1 MRNLVLVHLES
12 LNSITCHLHKGA
24 CPTLREWEGK
34 SLSFSRYFSTATST
48 LMVVSDLVYGGL
60 LQYEPCENMR
70 SVPDAYCCQSSLLD
84 DLKKD
89 GYRVR
94 AVNYPAAPGSDVP
107 KANERHFVGFD
118 IAMECMDS
126 YEAYMQALDEAMT
139 AEAPFAVL
147 ACNYIGNIGYY
158 GYMQHTAEQSGFELW
173 ESACVQRDQCVKDL
187 LDILKRKG
195 LTDNTT
201 IIFYGDHGD
210 DICAHGRHKGLLHVF
225 EPYASLI
232 HTPFWIYDS
241 RIRPGETDRLCDTT
255 DIRSMVER
263 LLHTPETGEGKLK
276 VEELGLPDRKYSLS
290 RSGYAAQK
298 VRERSF
304 HKGYGVTDGTFLF
317 LAGDQG
323 MELYHI
329 WMDEGCQ
336 HNLLD
341 YFDFSEGALRRNRG
355 ACNGIGYHIKAVLDE
370 KALQQTEAVF
380 YAFRKELMRGVE
392 ELYRYADSPYFALE
406 IDCENIHYGWEERER
421 RTKVEA
427 LWRSGTVSDPEG
439 RQEFDLYGRYLNGK
453 KIVVYGAGDYGTY
466 FCEEMAGS
474 TDILAWV
481 DKNYGELPP
490 RHGTEIQSP
499 EKLKELSF
507 DAVFIA
513 IANIWVK
520 QEVKDMLSGWGIPG
534 EKIF

>member
-1 MRNLVLVHLES
+1 MLFRS
-12 LNSITCHLHKGA
+12 
-24 CPTLREWEGK
+24 
-34 SLSFSRYFSTATST
+34 
-48 LMVVSDLVYGGL
+48 GGL

-158 GYMQHTAEQSGFELW
+158 GYMQHTADQSGFELW

-187 LDILKRKG
+187 LDILERKG

-406 IDCENIHYGWEERER
+406 IDCEKIHYGWEERER

-427 LWRSGTVSDPEG
+427 LRRSGTVSDPEG